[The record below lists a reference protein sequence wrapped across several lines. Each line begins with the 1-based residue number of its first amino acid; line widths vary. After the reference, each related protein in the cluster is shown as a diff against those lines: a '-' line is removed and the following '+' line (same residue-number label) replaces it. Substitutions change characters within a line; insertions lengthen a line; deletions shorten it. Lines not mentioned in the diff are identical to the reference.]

1 MARLTLFLIWAT
13 VFKLCFSW
21 SFQLSILFFPCKKNN
36 IFFNISSSSSKSS
49 IIFSMAGNTLFFPQ
63 RGPFWSFLICR
74 YSLKS
79 YSLHKRQS
87 CHPKNFI
94 YYISGSPAHF
104 QDSISVFASLFL
116 VTYFVGIYSQAALA
130 TNCFLTSF
138 CVWLLFGCFLSCY
151 LSSCLFCPTS
161 WSLIDFVFLFWH
173 LKIFFWFEI
182 IVDPHAA
189 VSNNRDPVY
198 VYFTKFLPMMITCI
212 IIGQ

>member
-1 MARLTLFLIWAT
+1 MAHLTLFLIWAT

-49 IIFSMAGNTLFFPQ
+49 IMFSMAGNTLFFPQ

-138 CVWLLFGCFLSCY
+138 CV
-151 LSSCLFCPTS
+151 
-161 WSLIDFVFLFWH
+161 
-173 LKIFFWFEI
+173 
-182 IVDPHAA
+182 
-189 VSNNRDPVY
+189 
-198 VYFTKFLPMMITCI
+198 
-212 IIGQ
+212 